1 MKEGKKTASKML
13 KQASKESFQKHIRLY
28 RPTHTTASADMYG
41 SVGHNQR
48 MYPLFLSKASAVF
61 FGKNSRFLRR
71 KVSFCPD
78 KIIIA
83 FILPT
88 YFHLRALF
96 PPKHALAN
104 YSKPTINVIQIGIL
118 ITYEIFMYFRV
129 DTTI

>member
-1 MKEGKKTASKML
+1 ML
-13 KQASKESFQKHIRLY
+13 KQASKELFQKRIRSY
-28 RPTHTTASADMYG
+28 RPTHTTASAGMYG

-48 MYPLFLSKASAVF
+48 MYPLFPSKASAVF
-61 FGKNSRFLRR
+61 FGRNSRFLRR

-78 KIIIA
+78 KIITA

-96 PPKHALAN
+96 PSKQALAN
-104 YSKPTINVIQIGIL
+104 YSKPTTNVIQTDVL
-118 ITYEIFMYFRV
+118 MTYEIFMYICV

>member
-1 MKEGKKTASKML
+1 ML
-13 KQASKESFQKHIRLY
+13 KQASKEPFQKRIRSY

-41 SVGHNQR
+41 SVGRYQR
-48 MYPLFLSKASAVF
+48 MYPLFPSKVSAVF
-61 FGKNSRFLRR
+61 FERNSRFLRR

-96 PPKHALAN
+96 PSEQALAN
-104 YSKPTINVIQIGIL
+104 YSKPTINVIQTGVL
-118 ITYEIFMYFRV
+118 MTYEIFMYICV

>member
-1 MKEGKKTASKML
+1 ML

-48 MYPLFLSKASAVF
+48 MYPLFLSKASVVF
-61 FGKNSRFLRR
+61 FGRNLRFLRR

-78 KIIIA
+78 KIITA

-88 YFHLRALF
+88 YFPFRALF
-96 PPKHALAN
+96 PSKQALAN
-104 YSKPTINVIQIGIL
+104 YSKPTINVIQTGVL
-118 ITYEIFMYFRV
+118 MTYEIFMYFRV